1 MEGPVLHA
9 LLPPGPNVSLYD
21 YPPVS
26 RAVDEAV
33 FRREHAAPGRP
44 VTLAEAVVVEDADVT
59 NTGGCEVLEL
69 MSSGP
74 RVALS
79 IPCRASLPLLVVQ
92 LKDLG
97 RFCGL
102 EVDVVDLNGQPL
114 RICASNHQTAVRA
127 TATEVT
133 MPLALTS
140 GWNFIRLDLVDL
152 CRRAFGSAYGST
164 TCVTVTATCRVA
176 RIWLECRPFADAEL
190 PPFLQTIARD

>member
-1 MEGPVLHA
+1 LHA
-9 LLPPGPNVSLYD
+9 LLPSGPEISLHD
-21 YPPVS
+21 FPPVS

-33 FRREHAAPGRP
+33 FRREHAAPGRAA
-44 VTLAEAVVVEDADVT
+44 TLAEAVVVEDADTT
-59 NTGGCEVLEL
+59 NTGGGEVLEL

-102 EVDVVDLNGQPL
+102 EVDVVDFSGRPL

-127 TATEVT
+127 TASEVSL
-133 MPLALTS
+133 PLALTP
-140 GWNFIRLDLVDL
+140 GWNFVRLDLSDL
-152 CRRAFGSAYGST
+152 CPRVFGAAYGST
-164 TCVTVTATCRVA
+164 TCVTVTATCRIA

-190 PPFLQTIARD
+190 PPFLRTIQRE